1 MAVEVPAEF
10 INFLRTEQER
20 GVDTTLGDK
29 RATALEFYQG
39 MPFGDEV
46 EGRSQAVTRD
56 VSEVVDWLTV
66 DILGT
71 MLASGKVVQFETEP
85 EPAPDQPQDGQQAP
99 MAPAPA
105 ADGQQAPQQPPAP
118 VMVDY
123 GEEATAAIQY
133 YFMRKQRG
141 YFILHDS
148 LKAGLLEMSGIAKS
162 FAEPRPDVHQERHVL
177 ADEIEMTDD
186 GPKVGGLT
194 VLQADAAD
202 GGWQPGMQS
211 ALWKVKLA
219 HPQAP
224 TVCDAAVPN
233 EYFRVSP
240 DATDL
245 DTAVYVGEVMPKS
258 MSDMVELG
266 YDPKELEGVWSAA
279 PADTVVEQARDSE
292 RSQSRNSIGQR
303 EGANKILWLEQAYPL
318 YDLDGDGITERLFVH
333 RIGNVVLKVMPV
345 AEQPYSIWSPF
356 PMQHRLIG
364 QSVADKTMDIQRIRS
379 VLLRQGLDSQYIANS
394 PRTLV
399 DEASITVDTIDDLL
413 TVRPGGL
420 IRYKNTP
427 PAPLEQ
433 RDTSDIAFK
442 GMEMMSAERE
452 SRTGVTRQS
461 QGMNPDSMNKTAS
474 GMAMLQG
481 NSQQI
486 GLYITRNYAEFVA
499 CMFAK
504 RYRLMRQH
512 TAPFRMKIQG
522 KYQTVDPSKWP
533 EDIDMTINVGLGTGN
548 KDQKLQYRM
557 SLLGV
562 QQQVMMAGL
571 PIVGQE
577 EIYQNVKGLVEDSG
591 LGVAS
596 DYIKDPAS
604 LPPQEPKPDP
614 EMAKAQAEA
623 TIKAN
628 ALDQSHEQ
636 AMTKLQLQQESQQA
650 EAALKAQST
659 QADLDAK
666 QQASELQLQLARD
679 KASEEARLAQ
689 ERQDFEMSMA
699 ERQFAFDQQM
709 AERKHEQEAE
719 KIRISSNRPGG
730 SLDA

>member
-10 INFLRTEQER
+10 INFLRVEQER
-20 GVDTTLGDK
+20 GVDTSLADK

-56 VSEVVDWLTV
+56 VSEVVDWLVV
-66 DILGT
+66 DILDT

-85 EPAPDQPQDGQQAP
+85 EPAPEQPQ
-99 MAPAPA
+99 
-105 ADGQQAPQQPPAP
+105 DGQQAPQQPPAP
-118 VMVDY
+118 VMADY

-148 LKAGLLEMSGIAKS
+148 LKAGLLEMSGIVKS
-162 FAEPRPDVHQERHVL
+162 FAEPRPDVHREHLVL
-177 ADEIEMTDD
+177 ADEIAMTGD
-186 GPKVGGLT
+186 GPQYDGRP

-202 GGWQPGMQS
+202 EGWQPGLHS
-211 ALWKVKLA
+211 NTWKVRVA
-219 HPQAP
+219 HPQPP
-224 TVCDAAVPN
+224 TVSDAAVPN

-266 YDPKELEGVWSAA
+266 YDPKELEGIWSAA

-292 RSQSRNSIGQR
+292 RSQSRDSIGQR
-303 EGANKILWLEQAYPL
+303 DGANKGLWLEEAYPL

-333 RIGNVVLKVMPV
+333 RIGNVVLKVMPI

-379 VLLRQGLDSQYIANS
+379 VLLRQGLDSQYLANS

-399 DEASITVDTIDDLL
+399 NEASMTVDTLDDLL
-413 TVRPGGL
+413 TVRPGGI
-420 IRYKNTP
+420 IRHKGDAPTP
-427 PAPLEQ
+427 FEQ

-461 QGMNPDSMNKTAS
+461 QGMNPDTMNKTAS

-499 CMFAK
+499 MMFAK

-571 PIVGQE
+571 PIVGPE

-596 DYIKDPAS
+596 DYIKDPAG

-628 ALDQSHEQ
+628 AQDQSHQQ

-650 EAALKAQST
+650 EAAIKSDAAQ
-659 QADLDAK
+659 QDLDTKRAAAAQAAQLAEDK
-666 QQASELQLQLARD
+666 AIKEAQLADQQQA
-679 KASEEARLAQ
+679 
-689 ERQDFEMSMA
+689 FEMDMA
-699 ERQFAFDQQM
+699 ERRFAFDQEM
-709 AERKHEQEAE
+709 ARKKHDAMIAQATLT
-719 KIRISSNRPGG
+719 SNRPGG